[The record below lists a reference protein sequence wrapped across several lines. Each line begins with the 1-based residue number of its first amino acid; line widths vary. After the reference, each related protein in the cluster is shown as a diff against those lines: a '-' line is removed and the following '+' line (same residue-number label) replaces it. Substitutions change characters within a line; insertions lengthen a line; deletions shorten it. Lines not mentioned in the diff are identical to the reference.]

1 MTIST
6 RTTASLVTA
15 LAAATVGIGVASAAQ
30 AAADADTG
38 TPTATVTD
46 GGGSTT
52 PPGLARF
59 GPSPN
64 PILAFDG
71 FIARIRPG
79 RQKPGRGLLEPIQ
92 AFDRFSDRFGLQ
104 PPTGGGG

>member
-6 RTTASLVTA
+6 RTTASLATA
-15 LAAATVGIGVASAAQ
+15 LAAATVGIGVASAAP
-30 AAADADTG
+30 AAADAG

-46 GGGSTT
+46 GDGSTT

-59 GPSPN
+59 GPTPN
-64 PILAFDG
+64 PIRAFDG

>member
-15 LAAATVGIGVASAAQ
+15 LAAATVGIGVASAAP
-30 AAADADTG
+30 AAADAG

-46 GGGSTT
+46 GDGSTT

-59 GPSPN
+59 GPTPN

-79 RQKPGRGLLEPIQ
+79 THKPGRGLLEPIQ